1 MANLYIGTCSWKY
14 DSWRGLVY
22 SENPKINYL
31 KEYSEKFNSV
41 EIDQWFWSLF
51 PNNKVTLPDPKV
63 VDAYNLSVPNDFKFT
78 IKMPNSITLTH
89 FYSKKKADQLIPN
102 PNFFSQ
108 DLTEQTLVNIKSFGS
123 KAGQLMFQ
131 FEYLNKQK
139 MKSQFEFQ
147 ILASE
152 FIRKLPAD
160 YNYAFE
166 IRNPNY
172 LNKSYFEFLNEN
184 DLTHVFLEG
193 YYMPSIVDTY
203 KKFDEYINGAAVI
216 RLHGPDR
223 KGIEEKTGG
232 NWSEI
237 VEPKDEA
244 INKIADM
251 INNLLSKEVDVY
263 LNINNHYE
271 GCAPKTA
278 DKFRELLNQL

>member
-31 KEYSEKFNSV
+31 KEYSQQFNTV

-63 VDAYNLSVPNDFKFT
+63 VRTYNLSVPDDFKFS
-78 IKMPNSITLTH
+78 IKMPNSLTLTH
-89 FYSKKKADQLIPN
+89 FYQKKKSDPLIAN
-102 PNFFSQ
+102 QNFFSQ
-108 DLTEQTLVNIKSFGS
+108 ELMDQFLMNIYAFGE
-123 KAGQLMFQ
+123 KTGPLMFQ
-131 FEYLNKQK
+131 FEYLNKLK

-147 ILASE
+147 ILSAD
-152 FIRKLPAD
+152 FIKKCPPD
-160 YNYAFE
+160 FNYAFE

-172 LNKSYFEFLNEN
+172 LNKSYFEFINEN
-184 DLTHVFLEG
+184 NIAHVFLEG
-193 YYMPSIVDTY
+193 YFMPSIIELYQKYSEHIKNLV
-203 KKFDEYINGAAVI
+203 VI

-232 NWSEI
+232 DWSEI

-244 INKIADM
+244 ISKIVEMIIDM
-251 INNLLSKEVDVY
+251 LSKEVDIY
-263 LNINNHYE
+263 LNVNNHYE
-271 GCAPKTA
+271 GCAPKTIE
-278 DKFRELLNQL
+278 KFKKLLSQV

>member
-22 SENPKINYL
+22 SDDPKINYL
-31 KEYSEKFNSV
+31 REYAEKYNSV

-51 PNNKVTLPDPKV
+51 ANKKVTLPNPKV
-63 VDAYNLSVPNDFKFT
+63 VNAYNISVPDDFKFS

-89 FYSKKKADQLIPN
+89 FYSKKRADPLIPN

-108 DLTEQTLVNIKSFGS
+108 DITEQTLANIESFATKTGP
-123 KAGQLMFQ
+123 LMFQ

-139 MKSQFEFQ
+139 MKSQFDFQ
-147 ILASE
+147 ILAGE
-152 FIRKLPAD
+152 FIERLPAEST
-160 YNYAFE
+160 YAFE
-166 IRNPNY
+166 IRNPNF
-172 LNKSYFEFLNEN
+172 LNKAYFEFLNEN

-203 KKFDEYINGAAVI
+203 KKFEEYINGTVVI
-216 RLHGPDR
+216 RLHGPNR

-244 INKIADM
+244 INKISEM
-251 INNLLSKEVDVY
+251 ILSLLSKEVDVY
-263 LNINNHYE
+263 LNVNNHYE
-271 GCAPKTA
+271 GCAPKTIE
-278 DKFRELLNQL
+278 KFKKLLNSN